1 MASMDN
7 IENLKLSAEAVRVLG
22 VLLEKE
28 KTTPDNY
35 PLTLNSLVSGC
46 NQSTNRN
53 PVVAYDE
60 MTIERG
66 LSELRDKSLALRGVY
81 AGSRVPKHRHGL
93 NEVMNLSEQAQAV
106 LTVLLLRGE
115 QTLGEIK
122 QRTERM
128 FDFSSLEVCDV
139 AVDELA
145 SFYPPLAIRI
155 ERIPGHKEG
164 RITHTLLDQNVI
176 SGESVE
182 EDSDENVLRPSFQL
196 IEGAKSNEDTLLNE
210 DDVFFES
217 HNALEK
223 RVEMLEK
230 ETTVLTH
237 EIMALRAEI
246 DDMRDPSA

>member
-1 MASMDN
+1 MEDT
-7 IENLKLSAEAVRVLG
+7 EQLKLSVEAIRILG

-46 NQSTNRN
+46 NQSTNRF

-66 LSELRDKSLALRGVY
+66 LNELREHSLALRGVY
-81 AGSRVPKHRHGL
+81 AGSRVPKHRHCL
-93 NEVMNLSEQAQAV
+93 DEALHLSEQAQAV

-128 FDFSSLEVCDV
+128 FPFSNLDECDQAVTELISHSMSL
-139 AVDELA
+139 AK
-145 SFYPPLAIRI
+145 RI
-155 ERIPGHKEG
+155 EKMPGHKES
-164 RITHTLLDQNVI
+164 RVSHTLLATVSPTVEIGEAQNIV
-176 SGESVE
+176 
-182 EDSDENVLRPSFQL
+182 RPSFQL
-196 IEGAKSNEDTLLNE
+196 IEGEKKENENDNETYLYDE
-210 DDVFFES
+210 DD
-217 HNALEK
+217 LEA
-223 RVEMLEK
+223 RVELLEK

-237 EIMALRAEI
+237 EIMSLRAEI
-246 DDMRDPSA
+246 DEMRDPSA